1 MKQITVNVEN
11 EVGVIAGVTSV
22 LSNNGINILSLS
34 TEVMEDAG
42 VIFIT
47 TEDED
52 HDKALWWLADAGY
65 KAMTDE
71 TLVITMPDEP
81 GALAKVAERFRDHD
95 INIQSLHIIN
105 RAHGH
110 TTVSLSTDNQ
120 DKARGASQGS
130 TGGDGGG
137 LMTAISRHSRVGGN
151 LELR

>member
-11 EVGVIAGVTSV
+11 EVGIIAGVTNV

-34 TEVMEDAG
+34 TEVMDDSG

-81 GALAKVAERFRDHD
+81 GALAKVANQFRDHG
-95 INIQSLHIIN
+95 INIHSLHIIN

-110 TTVSLSTDNQ
+110 TTVSLSTDDQ
-120 DKARGASQGS
+120 DKARELVKDQLVVASGS
-130 TGGDGGG
+130 
-137 LMTAISRHSRVGGN
+137 
-151 LELR
+151 